1 MRNLARH
8 IIDSIEDAQDDLA
21 HLIEVIAGGLTFG
34 AILGAA
40 LWSTWALAVMF
51 Q

>member
-8 IIDSIEDAQDDLA
+8 IIDVLEGAQDDLA
-21 HLIEVIAGGLTFG
+21 HLIEVIAGGMTFG

-40 LWSTWALAVMF
+40 YLSIWALAVMLR
-51 Q
+51 